1 MKKTMNEQRFIDA
14 KTGVMALGDKKAHL
28 ISPENITDK
37 IPKFVAEYSK
47 FYKTKRG
54 FHERSINSNGAWA
67 ITSSLPLINMPI
79 LSYID
84 ELETPT
90 LIVAGQDA
98 HPLYFSQDVFMPFIP
113 IFMITL
119 LVKFHLINLSIFLK
133 QIYNDLLNLN
143 INS

>member
-1 MKKTMNEQRFIDA
+1 MKKAMNEQRFIDT
-14 KTGVMALGDKKAHL
+14 KTGMMALGDKEAHL
-28 ISPENITDK
+28 ISLENITDK
-37 IPKFVAEYSK
+37 TPKFVAEYSK
-47 FYKTKRG
+47 FYKIKRG

-98 HPLYFSQDVFMPFIP
+98 HSLYFSQDAFMPFIP

-119 LVKFHLINLSIFLK
+119 LVKFHLINLGNFLK
-133 QIYNDLLNLN
+133 QIYKDLLNSN